1 MKHAQTIVKIK
12 NMNWEGRTKYF
23 AVVLEIFDLEIQ
35 QNGREI
41 DNNVVKQMEIVDK
54 LITRN
59 FRVDWINMYEMK
71 ASSTTD
77 NETKPEDLSDF
88 ILELEENEK
97 LA

>member
-1 MKHAQTIVKIK
+1 
-12 NMNWEGRTKYF
+12 MNWEGRTKYF